1 VIRPPYKVRNVQV
14 TVRTTPEERAWFL
27 DVANAQ
33 EITLAELIRHSIAL
47 EGARLGVPA
56 PTASP
61 AA

>member
-1 VIRPPYKVRNVQV
+1 MAWGPYKARNVQV

-27 DVANAQ
+27 DVASAQ
-33 EITLAELIRHSIAL
+33 QITLAELIRNSIAL
-47 EGARLGVPA
+47 EGARLGVPV